1 MISTKNKTIEILN
14 RNGIFAKKKFGQNFL
29 IDSNIVMK
37 IVKTANITKETNV
50 IEIGP
55 GIGAMTEILA
65 KEAGK
70 VLCFEIDEDMVN
82 ILNEE
87 IKNDNVKIVNKDFL
101 KVDLDEEMKYFIE
114 PKNIVVVSNLPYYI
128 TTPII
133 FKLLEYSKNIEKM
146 VFMVQKEVSE
156 RLTAKPG
163 SKEYGSLSVLIE
175 LNGTMKKE
183 FNVSRNCFYPVPNV
197 DSEIVSMEINKN
209 DSALKNDPIF
219 GKFIQNIFEMKRKT
233 LANNICKKTNFS
245 RDDLNKILQELGL
258 SESVRA
264 ESLSLNQISKIY
276 EALVKE
282 NIIY

>member
-101 KVDLDEEMKYFIE
+101 KVDLDEEMRYFIE

-258 SESVRA
+258 SELVRA

>member
-70 VLCFEIDEDMVN
+70 VLCFEIDKDMVN

-87 IKNDNVKIVNKDFL
+87 IKNDNVKIVNRDFL

-209 DSALKNDPIF
+209 DSTLKNDPIF

>member
-101 KVDLDEEMKYFIE
+101 KVDLDEEMRYFIE

-156 RLTAKPG
+156 RLTPKPG

>member
-101 KVDLDEEMKYFIE
+101 KVDLDEEMRYFIE

-209 DSALKNDPIF
+209 DSALKNDPNF

-264 ESLSLNQISKIY
+264 ESLLLNQISKIY

>member
-29 IDSNIVMK
+29 IDTNIVMK

-101 KVDLDEEMKYFIE
+101 KVDLDEEMRYFIE

-197 DSEIVSMEINKN
+197 DSEILSMEINKN

-233 LANNICKKTNFS
+233 IANNICKKTHFS

>member
-14 RNGIFAKKKFGQNFL
+14 RNGIFAKKKFGQKFL

-101 KVDLDEEMKYFIE
+101 KVDLDEEMRYFIE

-175 LNGTMKKE
+175 LNGIMKKE

>member
-101 KVDLDEEMKYFIE
+101 KVDLDEEMRYFIE

-245 RDDLNKILQELGL
+245 RDDLNKILQNLGL

>member
-101 KVDLDEEMKYFIE
+101 KVDLDEEMRYFIE

-197 DSEIVSMEINKN
+197 DSEIVSMEIIKN

-245 RDDLNKILQELGL
+245 RDDLNKILQKLGL

>member
-70 VLCFEIDEDMVN
+70 VLCFEIDEDMFN

-101 KVDLDEEMKYFIE
+101 KVDLDEEMRYFIE

>member
-29 IDSNIVMK
+29 IDSNIVTK

-101 KVDLDEEMKYFIE
+101 KVDLDEEMRYFIE